1 MDANF
6 VGVRLE
12 RAGWIG
18 RERVRLWLMFVLG
31 MVGLSAALFAA
42 EEARAPFFQVAGG
55 EAGVDALPLKS
66 TRVDATLAGVIAD
79 VRVVQSYR
87 NEGAATLEA
96 RYIFP
101 GSTRAAVHGMTM
113 TVGTRRIEA
122 VIKEKAE
129 ARKTYETAKSAGRTA
144 SLLEAARSN
153 VFEMS
158 VANILPGDEV
168 TVELRYTEMLL
179 PVDGEYAWVFP
190 TVVGPRYG
198 GERAEGSGQM
208 SDARRQMSKDGE
220 GVMEAGSQVRGGGGM
235 VEPVFT
241 VEVTIAGGVPVR
253 EVTSVAHRVET
264 SVEAGKTWVRLPASA
279 VPQMNRDF
287 ILRYRLAGDGLA
299 SGLLVDEWNGEKFFL
314 LTLQPPARVTSAQV
328 PARDYIFVVD
338 VSGSMHGFPLD
349 VAKTLLSELLV
360 TLRETDSFNV
370 LLFSGAS
377 RVLAEAPVAATPEN
391 IGAALA
397 LITRQ
402 TGGGG
407 TELLPAL
414 RQALDLPRRT
424 GVARSVVV
432 VTDGYVMVEAEAHA
446 LVRERLGEANLFAF
460 GIGSSVNRELIER
473 LARAGRAEP
482 AVIEGPARAVEAA
495 EKFRAMIKSP
505 VLTQVRAEFRGFAA
519 REVYPEVWPDV
530 LAERPLVVVGK
541 FSGEPSGAIALK
553 GFSGAGLWEGKVDAT
568 NAVNLGGRGVLAQL
582 WARERLEQLRDLH
595 ALGDEPVKRKAEIVA
610 LGLKYNLLTPFTSFV
625 AVDTTVRAATNGVGD
640 GKTVLQPSALPAGV
654 SELAGGELVPTTPEP
669 ETVSL
674 MIVAALVTG
683 WGIWRARRKTKE
695 TEWATESTERGH
707 RGHGVGGEK

>member
-6 VGVRLE
+6 DGVRLE

-18 RERVRLWLMFVLG
+18 RERARLWLIFVLG
-31 MVGLSAALFAA
+31 MGGLSAALFATA
-42 EEARAPFFQVAGG
+42 DEARAPFFQVVGG

-87 NEGAATLEA
+87 NEGTATLEA

-113 TVGTRRIEA
+113 TVGARRIEA

-129 ARKTYETAKSAGRTA
+129 ARKTYEAAKGAGRTA

-179 PVDGEYAWVFP
+179 PVDGEYEWVFP

-198 GERAEGSGQM
+198 KSEEGKARGESGAASTGREGDVHVYVG
-208 SDARRQMSKDGE
+208 AKE
-220 GVMEAGSQVRGGGGM
+220 
-235 VEPVFT
+235 EPVFT
-241 VEVTIAGGVPVR
+241 LEVVIAGGVPVR
-253 EVTSVAHRVET
+253 EVTSLAHRVET
-264 SVEAGKTWVRLPASA
+264 SVEAGKMRVWLPVSA
-279 VPQMNRDF
+279 EPQMNRDF

-299 SGLLVDEWNGEKFFL
+299 SGLLVDEWKGENFFL

-328 PARDYIFVVD
+328 PARDYVFVVD

-349 VAKTLLSELLV
+349 VAKTLLGELLV
-360 TLRETDSFNV
+360 TLRETDAFNV
-370 LLFSGAS
+370 LLFSGGN
-377 RVLAEAPVAATPEN
+377 RVLAEAPVPATPEN
-391 IGAALA
+391 IAAALA

-414 RQALDLPRRT
+414 RQALELPRRT

-460 GIGSSVNRELIER
+460 GIGGSVNRELIER

-482 AVIEGPARAVEAA
+482 AVIEGPVRAVEAA
-495 EKFRAMIKSP
+495 GKFRTMIESP

-519 REVYPEVWPDV
+519 REVFPEAWPDV
-530 LAERPLVVVGK
+530 LAQRPLVVVGK

-553 GFSGAGLWEGKVDAT
+553 GFSGAGLWEGNVEARA
-568 NAVNLGGRGVLAQL
+568 AVNLGGRGVLAQL

-595 ALGDEPVKRKAEIVA
+595 ALGDEPVKRKGEIVA

-625 AVDTTVRAATNGVGD
+625 AVDTTVRAAPNGAGD
-640 GKTVLQPSALPAGV
+640 GKTVMQPSALPAGV
-654 SELAGGELVPTTPEP
+654 SELAGGDLVPTTPEP
-669 ETVSL
+669 ETVGL
-674 MIVAALVTG
+674 IVVAALV
-683 WGIWRARRKTKE
+683 
-695 TEWATESTERGH
+695 
-707 RGHGVGGEK
+707 VGGGLWRRRQNNGGRREA